1 MSTAGSHR
9 TQVVVRL
16 LRRLVHH
23 HHQHQLHLH
32 GCLLHGVFRI
42 LCLLLTSLLPYTADC
57 VHADEE
63 HLAACLHPYCD
74 TLLSPTGPSTAR
86 TLQHCTT
93 DSLLHLHP
101 QHHNPWPQQ
110 QQQQHAGQ
118 PSPGRSYDGQLYS
131 GTAEGRRRV
140 TLGSGDPAAETG
152 VRAGGGLLTP
162 PGPAVL
168 QHSRSERPNSRGG
181 TAGTK
186 RVVGGRSTLM
196 GWQGLRKAAWGER
209 P

>member
-1 MSTAGSHR
+1 MQR
-9 TQVVVRL
+9 TQVDVRL
-16 LRRLVHH
+16 LRRLG

-42 LCLLLTSLLPYTADC
+42 LCLLLTSPLPYSAGC

-93 DSLLHLHP
+93 DSLLHVHP
-101 QHHNPWPQQ
+101 QHHSPWQQ
-110 QQQQHAGQ
+110 QQQAGHQ
-118 PSPGRSYDGQLYS
+118 SPGRSYDGQLYS
-131 GTAEGRRRV
+131 GSAEGRRRV

-162 PGPAVL
+162 PGPAAL

-186 RVVGGRSTLM
+186 KGVVGALWWAGVV
-196 GWQGLRKAAWGER
+196 QGCIG
-209 P
+209 